1 MFLDRSLETKGGNPC
16 LKKQSLSKLL
26 HIKEKLNLMIFGEF
40 LKQNNITVYLIIELL
55 INDTKFMLIILY
67 NTNTANRQQRF
78 SGFIQRCL
86 YYIFISQNF
95 QEITKHIEILN
106 AISTDHSPDSCSF

>member
-1 MFLDRSLETKGGNPC
+1 
-16 LKKQSLSKLL
+16 
-26 HIKEKLNLMIFGEF
+26 MIFGEF

-55 INDTKFMLIILY
+55 INDTKFMLINLY

-106 AISTDHSPDSCSF
+106 AISTDHSLIHVHFKTSIKFKEDQVSGNLITPELQMKNMW